1 MFRKIFSIMLLGTL
15 LCAAFS
21 IRSAEAQT
29 AISTGA
35 DQAFVKVQKIG
46 VGRDS
51 RVEVKL
57 LDNTRVKGYVSKI
70 EADSFNVTDLKSGA
84 TQTVPYAQVT
94 QVKKVSGG
102 LSKGTWAIIG
112 GAAVAA
118 IIVAITVIKPVACD
132 GGAGC

>member
-1 MFRKIFSIMLLGTL
+1 MLSGL
-15 LCAAFS
+15 LLS
-21 IRSAEAQT
+21 TSLSVRSTAAQT
-29 AISTGA
+29 AKDTETN
-35 DQAFVKVQKIG
+35 QAFIKVQKIG

-57 LDNTRVKGYVSKI
+57 LDSTKVKGYVSKI

-94 QVKKVSGG
+94 QVKKLSGG
-102 LSKGTWAIIG
+102 LSTRTWAIIG

-118 IIVAITVIKPVACD
+118 IIVGVTVIKPVACD